1 MSQKDDFFKVRD
13 IDTPIQPRKKKH
25 QNNVSFRTTCG
36 VSEIIAK
43 IWIFA
48 LPLYVSA
55 GIPAENA
62 YREGKYP
69 IFCDYLRDAA
79 SGPKTF
85 LGPN

>member
-1 MSQKDDFFKVRD
+1 MLVRAEK
-13 IDTPIQPRKKKH
+13 R
-25 QNNVSFRTTCG
+25 FRTTCG

-48 LPLYVSA
+48 LPLHFSA

-62 YREGKYP
+62 YREGKNP
-69 IFCDYLRDAA
+69 NFCDYLRDAA